1 MFFRRRICSMKKM
14 KKYLGILAAVAVCI
28 GMFGQNPV
36 RVSAA
41 QNENA
46 LMGGIPMVY
55 TDITTQTD
63 KVKVYV
69 ILPFSKSVTLKIE
82 NQSQVIFKKTYKKEG
97 KKTITIPKQKAGTK
111 LKFTLSDKHG
121 VLLVET
127 KKVKDDGVIS
137 DRKVDSSLKKPK
149 VDGEITDQ
157 SLSVNVYAK
166 KGETLYI
173 QNGGKVLKKVKY
185 TKSGYQTHAIKKQK
199 AETKL
204 TFYVTGKKGGR
215 SRYVT
220 KEVKDITPPG
230 KPKIS
235 FPMDREEYDA
245 WPDYEYEA
253 AKYDVI
259 SVSGE
264 RGTKVYLKQNSNYE
278 QGSYK
283 YLGFMTRKTAEFEL
297 NSKVIQKLHV
307 GDTLSVRLVDDA
319 GNISE
324 PAITAPVEKVEITEW
339 DFEW

>member
-1 MFFRRRICSMKKM
+1 MKKK
-14 KKYLGILAAVAVCI
+14 KKYLAILTAVAVCI
-28 GMFGQNPV
+28 GILGMHPM
-36 RVSAA
+36 RVDAI
-41 QNENA
+41 QFH
-46 LMGGIPMVY
+46 IVY

-69 ILPFSKSVTLKIE
+69 QPIRKRITLQVE
-82 NQSQVIFKKTYKKEG
+82 NQSEILFKKTYRKEG

-111 LKFTLSDKHG
+111 LKFTLFDRG
-121 VLLVET
+121 VEWIDET
-127 KKVKDDGVIS
+127 VKVKDAGVIS
-137 DRKVDSSLKKPK
+137 HKKVDSSIKKPK

-157 SLSVNVYAK
+157 SLSVSVYAK

-215 SRYVT
+215 SKYVT
-220 KEVKDITPPG
+220 KEVKDVTPPG
-230 KPKIS
+230 KPQIL
-235 FPMDREEYDA
+235 FPVDRE
-245 WPDYEYEA
+245 
-253 AKYDVI
+253 
-259 SVSGE
+259 
-264 RGTKVYLKQNSNYE
+264 VYVKQNSNYE

-283 YLGFMTRKTAEFEL
+283 YLGFMTRKTVEL
-297 NSKVIQKLHV
+297 ELKRKVIQKLHV

-324 PAITAPVEKVEITEW
+324 SVTTAPVEKVEITEW
-339 DFEW
+339 DF